1 MPAHN
6 PTQLRVQL
14 ITANEA
20 AELLNVHVRTI
31 HGWIAKGTVPFIEL
45 PKSGATS
52 KPSYRIP
59 LQGLLNSLSGN
70 YDLASEMEGLL
81 KASSQDE

>member
-1 MPAHN
+1 MPPITKLGA
-6 PTQLRVQL
+6 QL
-14 ITANEA
+14 ITAKEA

-31 HGWIAKGTVPFIEL
+31 HGWIDKGTIPYIAL
-45 PKSGATS
+45 PSSGS

-59 LQGLLNSLSGN
+59 LHGLLNSLSGN

-81 KASSQDE
+81 AEEEHETASQD